1 MPDTEI
7 KSICNANM
15 STNRFNYMNAAKEI
29 VRKDRDGVFDYASA
43 ARDLEWDDDIQVD
56 AFRTL
61 EILADTV
68 RALDVFELVDDA
80 NKSAATWAWRFEAHK
95 AAYEDLEEMLFL
107 RPESVI
113 QLVKKRYAL

>member
-29 VRKDRDGVFDYASA
+29 VRRDRDGVFDYASA

-68 RALDVFELVDDA
+68 RTLDVFDLVDDA
-80 NKSAATWAWRFEAHK
+80 NKSAATWRGDSRPTKRPMKTLKKSSSYVLK
-95 AAYEDLEEMLFL
+95 AL
-107 RPESVI
+107 SS
-113 QLVKKRYAL
+113 